1 MDASLARIIFCGYG
15 FVGNSSKRIE
25 KVMKNLFLTFCA
37 VLAFSA
43 PAFAAKKVPEK
54 AAEKKPMATYDL
66 PYIGDMLE
74 FTTQYEDTFVKI
86 ARDHDLGYVEVRAAN
101 PDIDPWLPGAGTK
114 LILPAMHILPDAPH
128 KGVVIN
134 LPEMRLFVYTES
146 GQVTTVPIGIGREG
160 LSTPVGETKIMRK
173 VVGPIWHPTAR
184 MKKEDPT
191 LPDSVPPGLENPMGT
206 HALYLGWNEY
216 AIHGTDKPYGIG
228 RRVSSG
234 CIRLYPEDII
244 RVYNL
249 VPVDS
254 LVRVVN
260 QPVKAALIDG
270 KMYVEAHTSV
280 EQATRM
286 ENLGGLPLYEFTDDD
301 MKMIT
306 KVAGDLADRLDWSEV
321 RRVVRQRKGY
331 PIAIPLI
338 EEQKVAEAVPAPEEA
353 KIEVTEK
360 TENKPEEKNEEK
372 N

>member
-1 MDASLARIIFCGYG
+1 MKKLLLTTLGILALAS
-15 FVGNSSKRIE
+15 
-25 KVMKNLFLTFCA
+25 
-37 VLAFSA
+37 
-43 PAFAAKKVPEK
+43 PALAAKKDVKK
-54 AAEKKPMATYDL
+54 AVERNPKAIYTL
-66 PYIGDMLE
+66 PYVGDMLE

-86 ARDHDLGYVEVRAAN
+86 ARNHDLGYVEVRAAN

-134 LPEMRLFVYTES
+134 LPEMRLFVFTAD
-146 GQVTTVPIGIGREG
+146 GKVTTVPIGIGREG

-173 VVGPIWHPTAR
+173 TVGPIWHPTAR
-184 MKKEDPT
+184 MKKDDPT
-191 LPDSVPPGLENPMGT
+191 LPDSVPPGPENPMGT

-244 RVYNL
+244 RVYNM
-249 VPVDS
+249 VPVDAP
-254 LVRVVN
+254 VRVVD
-260 QPVKAALIDG
+260 QPVKAAFINNTV
-270 KMYVEAHTSV
+270 YVEAHTSV

-306 KVAGDLADRLDWSEV
+306 KVAGELASHLDWSEV

-338 EEQKVAEAVPAPEEA
+338 EEQKVAEVEPAAPALEEDEA
-353 KIEVTEK
+353 KSEITEK
-360 TENKPEEKNEEK
+360 EADKPAKKVDVKTN
-372 N
+372 

>member
-1 MDASLARIIFCGYG
+1 
-15 FVGNSSKRIE
+15 
-25 KVMKNLFLTFCA
+25 MKNLLLTFCA

-43 PAFAAKKVPEK
+43 PANAAKK
-54 AAEKKPMATYDL
+54 ADEKKTAAAYDL

-74 FTTQYEDTFVKI
+74 FTTKYEDTFVKI

-114 LILPAMHILPDAPH
+114 LVLPAMHILPDAPH

-134 LPEMRLFVYTES
+134 LPEMRLFVYSEA
-146 GQVTTVPIGIGREG
+146 GKVTTVPIGIGREG

-184 MKKEDPT
+184 MKKDDPT
-191 LPDSVPPGLENPMGT
+191 LPDSVPPGPENPMGT

-244 RVYNL
+244 RVYNM

-254 LVRVVN
+254 SVQVVN

-270 KMYVEAHTSV
+270 TVYVEAHTSV

-286 ENLGGLPLYEFTDDD
+286 ENLGGLPLYEFNDDD

-321 RRVVRQRKGY
+321 RRVIRQRRGY
-331 PIAIPLI
+331 PIAIPLV
-338 EEQKVAEAVPAPEEA
+338 EEPKIATVLKEAQAPDEKVAESDKDAAADDAVN
-353 KIEVTEK
+353 T
-360 TENKPEEKNEEK
+360 EEKNDEATPKPET